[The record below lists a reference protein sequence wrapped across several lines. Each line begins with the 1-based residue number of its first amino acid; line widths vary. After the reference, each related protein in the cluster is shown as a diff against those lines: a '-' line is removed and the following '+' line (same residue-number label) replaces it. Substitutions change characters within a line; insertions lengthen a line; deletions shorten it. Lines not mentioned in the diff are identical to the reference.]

1 MKYTFHIALSALA
14 LLLLVTPVVHG
25 QSTYSEFE
33 RGLQLSESQKA
44 QAEETKRR
52 YMGELQGLK
61 QESINKRLELRDLD
75 NRPGS
80 NPERRERLQR
90 ELGTIENSRQN
101 LYNQYRSD
109 VGRVLNNDQ
118 RERYNSFVDT
128 ERRRARMERSVTPP
142 VYRPINPPSGRAMYP
157 PAPGHSI
164 GPLMNRTMN
173 PPAPHAYRPMPPPA
187 SRPMGPPVSRP
198 MSPPPVNRPMTPPP
212 SRGYAR

>member
-33 RGLQLSESQKA
+33 RGLQLSESQKT

-75 NRPGS
+75 NHPGS

-128 ERRRARMERSVTPP
+128 ERRRAGMERSVTPP